1 MFYLVIQFYTV
12 TNILF
17 NLLKDK
23 RNRSHWVTARKLLPS
38 RPHHHTAHEF
48 HYFQEKE
55 KHRSLNKYNLPLSSL
70 MQSSLISD
78 SGIMRPLKKK
88 TTTKNHQSPSYTLI
102 KFVGTYIVFLSDI

>member
-88 TTTKNHQSPSYTLI
+88 KQQQKTINLHHTH
-102 KFVGTYIVFLSDI
+102 

>member
-23 RNRSHWVTARKLLPS
+23 RNRSHWVAARKLPPS
-38 RPHHHTAHEF
+38 RPHHTAHEF

-88 TTTKNHQSPSYTLI
+88 TTTKKYQSPSYTLI
-102 KFVGTYIVFLSDI
+102 KFVGTYIVFFSGI